1 MATSVDAY
9 GVVCRALT
17 YSSLAFGALNQ
28 MTLELSTPYSVNP
41 NGAPSGACAV
51 GGGSCAIVATADAS
65 SRAPTHASRSSS
77 PL

>member
-9 GVVCRALT
+9 GVVCRVLT

-41 NGAPSGACAV
+41 NGACASGARAV
-51 GGGSCAIVATADAS
+51 GGGSVA
-65 SRAPTHASRSSS
+65 
-77 PL
+77 